1 MGPLDNDG
9 TGTMSR
15 TILVEKRARKVAEDD
30 ALRLYNRVRQLQKE
44 EEKAHK
50 RIADT
55 RRKAKEIIKQ
65 RERNESKLLD
75 KEQRLRE
82 IDTELGKQRQSNVL
96 LKEEAVKNRTEM
108 ENRLYA
114 EKVSLVL
121 QAKDERVEIDRLLA
135 ESKLLAR
142 KEALEQ
148 KEAIRAAQEDG
159 RRRIEQI
166 KATKLH
172 SAQGDYEK
180 RLKEEMDA
188 KCVKER
194 EIERLAQME
203 LELIER
209 LKAKQMEQRRAYQQL
224 EAVLSLGSARLGEPV
239 ETPTVRTLRRAAVA
253 CTGPARQGP
262 VDRVWVCAPPRADC
276 QVLPCAGAE
285 QPPRSEP
292 PAPQPPPREP
302 HGPTL
307 ALPHRNA
314 PPRHSSKAPLIGAH
328 SSAVEAPSE
337 AGSGGGEPS
346 EEDVARAFSMYDTD
360 GAGEVPT
367 LSLDGLMKDLHV
379 PLTAMQ
385 LSQAISQLD
394 TELNGKISFGGFL
407 VWWKG

>member
-209 LKAKQMEQRRAYQQL
+209 LKSKQMEQRKAYQQL
-224 EAVLSLGSARLGEPV
+224 EAVLSLGS
-239 ETPTVRTLRRAAVA
+239 T
-253 CTGPARQGP
+253 
-262 VDRVWVCAPPRADC
+262 
-276 QVLPCAGAE
+276 
-285 QPPRSEP
+285 
-292 PAPQPPPREP
+292 
-302 HGPTL
+302 
-307 ALPHRNA
+307 RNSS
-314 PPRHSSKAPLIGAH
+314 PRHSSKTPLSGAH
-328 SSAVEAPSE
+328 SSAVETPSE
-337 AGSGGGEPS
+337 AGSGGGDPS

-360 GAGEVPT
+360 GTGEVST

-385 LSQAISQLD
+385 LAQAISQLD
-394 TELNGKISFGGFL
+394 TELEGKISFGGFL